1 MKKKKNLTAAIA
13 LLAAFGLWTAA
24 LRLVDVQIIGPLGS
38 AVGFATVNG
47 FFHKLT
53 GVHMGLYAVTDWLGL
68 VPVCFAAGFGILGL
82 IQWIRRKRL
91 WRVDRSIL
99 ILGIF
104 YTAVMAA
111 YIFFEAA
118 VINYRPVLIDGVL
131 EASYPSS
138 TTLLAMCIMPT
149 AAMELR
155 NRIKNPVFKNC
166 VLCSIYAFTVF
177 MVAGRLIS
185 GVHWVTDIVGGGLL
199 SGGLVELYR
208 VFRQKT

>member
-53 GVHMGLYAVTDWLGL
+53 GVHIDLYTVTDWLGL

-118 VINYRPVLIDGVL
+118 VIHYRPVLIDGVP

-138 TTLLAMCIMPT
+138 TTLLAMCSMPT

-208 VFRQKT
+208 VFLQKT

>member
-53 GVHMGLYAVTDWLGL
+53 GVHMGLYTVTDWLGL